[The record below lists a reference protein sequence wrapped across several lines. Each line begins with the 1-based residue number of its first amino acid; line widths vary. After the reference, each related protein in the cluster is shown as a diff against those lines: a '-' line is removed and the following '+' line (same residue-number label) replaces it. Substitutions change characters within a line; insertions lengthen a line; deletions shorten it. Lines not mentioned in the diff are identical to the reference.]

1 MCSCVMYC
9 AGCDSTQTS
18 LMPFVNDSVRGA
30 DGVGVDLDVDVDL
43 GMVVL
48 RPSALL
54 VVVKHAHV
62 GARCV

>member
-1 MCSCVMYC
+1 MYC

-30 DGVGVDLDVDVDL
+30 DGVGVDVDL

-54 VVVKHAHV
+54 LVVKHAHV

>member
-30 DGVGVDLDVDVDL
+30 DGVGVDVDL

-54 VVVKHAHV
+54 LVVKHAHV